1 MRGPLLLRRAAVLLS
16 LTLAAPALAQGAGQP
31 SAPVPPGTAPRAPVP
46 PAATAPAATA
56 PAAPT
61 AASAPTA
68 PVRRAAPS
76 APAAPSTP
84 AAPSALPAP
93 STPAAPSAPAAPS
106 TPAAPSA
113 PAAPIPT
120 PGPGAA
126 VAPAQPGRAIAPV
139 VPAASSAPIA
149 PVAPVAPAGGASIS
163 PASTGRELVYLVPA
177 KVTGSSEGAALARV
191 GFGVLAGFGEVT
203 DPTAWDVSAVIEAE
217 VAADDGLARLIGLSG
232 ADESSQ
238 TPTGTLRLSASF
250 ARLDFEGEGSSAYPP
265 LILYVGGAVGRT
277 RFSYLGPGPER
288 RDQSL
293 PPTFTPREL
302 TAVPWS
308 VGAAA
313 VYVGEGGKQL
323 APTLEGQIAF
333 DSRWTASKDTL
344 EWCEPAGDVVS
355 GVDPVT
361 QSTTFVPATRCRR
374 EVLGAPVQSQELTI
388 AAHAGLVDKVSNA
401 TFRAALGAKVAVA
414 LNDEAPADV
423 RLSLRAPVH
432 VTLARAPV
440 GTEYRGLIRLMPAL
454 NVIRSSTGGTD
465 IGGMLE
471 IAFLGQRAMFA
482 DNYTDL

>member
-1 MRGPLLLRRAAVLLS
+1 MRGALLLQRAAALLS

-31 SAPVPPGTAPRAPVP
+31 SAPVPPGAAPPAPVR
-46 PAATAPAATA
+46 PAATAPG
-56 PAAPT
+56 APT

-68 PVRRAAPS
+68 PVPS
-76 APAAPSTP
+76 AAPSTP
-84 AAPSALPAP
+84 AAPAAPAP
-93 STPAAPSAPAAPS
+93 
-106 TPAAPSA
+106 
-113 PAAPIPT
+113 
-120 PGPGAA
+120 GAGVA

-139 VPAASSAPIA
+139 APAASGAPIA
-149 PVAPVAPAGGASIS
+149 PLAPAGGAAIA
-163 PASTGRELVYLVPA
+163 PAATGREPVYIVP
-177 KVTGSSEGAALARV
+177 VGITGSSGGAALARV

-217 VAADDGLARLIGLSG
+217 VAAEDGLATLIGFS
-232 ADESSQ
+232 ATDDAAQ

-293 PPTFTPREL
+293 PPTYAPREL

-313 VYVGEGGKQL
+313 VYVGEGGKKL
-323 APTLEGQIAF
+323 APTLEGQIKF
-333 DSRWTASKDTL
+333 DSRWTASTDTL
-344 EWCEPAGDVVS
+344 EWCEPAGDVVH

-361 QSTTFVPATRCRR
+361 QSTSFVPATRCRK

-388 AAHAGLVDKVSNA
+388 AAHAGLVDKAANA

-432 VTLARAPV
+432 VTLARAPA

-465 IGGMLE
+465 VSGTLE

>member
-1 MRGPLLLRRAAVLLS
+1 MTRALLLRRAAALLS

-31 SAPVPPGTAPRAPVP
+31 SAPVPPGAAPPGPVR
-46 PAATAPAATA
+46 PAATAPG
-56 PAAPT
+56 APT
-61 AASAPTA
+61 AASAPTT
-68 PVRRAAPS
+68 PVPSAAPS
-76 APAAPSTP
+76 APATP
-84 AAPSALPAP
+84 A
-93 STPAAPSAPAAPS
+93 
-106 TPAAPSA
+106 
-113 PAAPIPT
+113 
-120 PGPGAA
+120 PGAGAA

-139 VPAASSAPIA
+139 APAASSAPIA
-149 PVAPVAPAGGASIS
+149 PLAPAGGAAIS
-163 PASTGRELVYLVPA
+163 PAATGRELVYLVPVE
-177 KVTGSSEGAALARV
+177 VTGSSEGAALARV

-217 VAADDGLARLIGLSG
+217 VAAEGGLATLIGLSG
-232 ADESSQ
+232 TDGAAQ
-238 TPTGTLRLSASF
+238 APTGTLRLSASF

-293 PPTFTPREL
+293 PPTYAPREL

-313 VYVGEGGKQL
+313 VYVGEGGKKL
-323 APTLEGQIAF
+323 APTLEGQIKF
-333 DSRWTASKDTL
+333 DSRWTASADTL
-344 EWCEPAGDVVS
+344 EWCERAGDVVD

-361 QSTTFVPATRCRR
+361 QSTTFVPATRCRQ
-374 EVLGAPVQSQELTI
+374 EVLGAPVQTQELTI
-388 AAHAGLVDKVSNA
+388 AAHAGLVDKVASA

-414 LNDEAPADV
+414 LNDDAPADV

-440 GTEYRGLIRLMPAL
+440 GTQYRGLIRLMPAL
-454 NVIRSSTGGTD
+454 NVIRSATGGTD
-465 IGGMLE
+465 VAGMLE

>member
-1 MRGPLLLRRAAVLLS
+1 MRGAPLLRRAAALLS

-31 SAPVPPGTAPRAPVP
+31 SAPVPPGAAPPAR

-56 PAAPT
+56 PAATAPGAPT

-68 PVRRAAPS
+68 PIPS
-76 APAAPSTP
+76 AAPSTP
-84 AAPSALPAP
+84 AAP
-93 STPAAPSAPAAPS
+93 AA
-106 TPAAPSA
+106 
-113 PAAPIPT
+113 PT
-120 PGPGAA
+120 PGAGAA

-139 VPAASSAPIA
+139 APAAPIA
-149 PVAPVAPAGGASIS
+149 PLAPAQGAAIS
-163 PASTGRELVYLVPA
+163 PAATGRELVYLVPA
-177 KVTGSSEGAALARV
+177 KVTGSSDGAALARV

-217 VAADDGLARLIGLSG
+217 VAAENGLATLIGLSG
-232 ADESSQ
+232 TDDSAQ

-293 PPTFTPREL
+293 PPTYAPREL

-313 VYVGEGGKQL
+313 VYVGEGGKKL
-323 APTLEGQIAF
+323 APTLEGQIKF
-333 DSRWTASKDTL
+333 DSRWTASTDTL
-344 EWCEPAGDVVS
+344 EWCEPAGDVVH

-361 QSTTFVPATRCRR
+361 QSTTFVPATRCRK

-388 AAHAGLVDKVSNA
+388 AAHAGLVDKVANA
-401 TFRAALGAKVAVA
+401 SFRAALGAKVAVA

-454 NVIRSSTGGTD
+454 NVVRSSTGGTSV
-465 IGGMLE
+465 GGMLE

>member
-1 MRGPLLLRRAAVLLS
+1 MRGALLLQRAAALLS

-31 SAPVPPGTAPRAPVP
+31 SAPVPPGAAPPAPVR
-46 PAATAPAATA
+46 PAASTPG
-56 PAAPT
+56 APT

-68 PVRRAAPS
+68 PVPS
-76 APAAPSTP
+76 AAPSTP
-84 AAPSALPAP
+84 VA
-93 STPAAPSAPAAPS
+93 
-106 TPAAPSA
+106 
-113 PAAPIPT
+113 PT
-120 PGPGAA
+120 PMPPTPMPGAGA
-126 VAPAQPGRAIAPV
+126 AAAPAQPGRAIAPV
-139 VPAASSAPIA
+139 APAASGAPIA
-149 PVAPVAPAGGASIS
+149 PIAPLAPAGGAAIS
-163 PASTGRELVYLVPA
+163 PAATGRELVYLVPA
-177 KVTGSSEGAALARV
+177 KVTGSSDGAALARV

-217 VAADDGLARLIGLSG
+217 VAAEDGLATLIGLSG
-232 ADESSQ
+232 TDDSAQ

-293 PPTFTPREL
+293 PPTYAPREL

-313 VYVGEGGKQL
+313 VYVGEGGKKL
-323 APTLEGQIAF
+323 APTLEGQIKF
-333 DSRWTASKDTL
+333 DSRWTASTDTL
-344 EWCEPAGDVVS
+344 EWCEPAGDVVH

-361 QSTTFVPATRCRR
+361 QSTTFVPATRCRK

-388 AAHAGLVDKVSNA
+388 AAHAGLVDKAANA
-401 TFRAALGAKVAVA
+401 SFRAALGAKVAVA

-454 NVIRSSTGGTD
+454 NVVRSSTGGTSV
-465 IGGMLE
+465 GGMLE

>member
-1 MRGPLLLRRAAVLLS
+1 MRGALLLRRAAALLS

-31 SAPVPPGTAPRAPVP
+31 SAPVPPGVAPPAPVP
-46 PAATAPAATA
+46 PAATAPG
-56 PAAPT
+56 APT
-61 AASAPTA
+61 PASAPTA
-68 PVRRAAPS
+68 PVPPAAAPSAPAAAPSAPAAAPS
-76 APAAPSTP
+76 APAAP
-84 AAPSALPAP
+84 
-93 STPAAPSAPAAPS
+93 
-106 TPAAPSA
+106 
-113 PAAPIPT
+113 
-120 PGPGAA
+120 GAGVA

-139 VPAASSAPIA
+139 APAASSAPIA
-149 PVAPVAPAGGASIS
+149 PLAPAEGAAIA
-163 PASTGRELVYLVPA
+163 PAATGRELVYLVPA
-177 KVTGSSEGAALARV
+177 EVTGSSAGAAVARV
-191 GFGVLAGFGEVT
+191 GFGVLAGFGEAT

-217 VAADDGLARLIGLSG
+217 VASEDGLSTLIGLSH
-232 ADESSQ
+232 ASDSAQ

-250 ARLDFEGEGSSAYPP
+250 AHLDFEGEGSSAYPP

-293 PPTFTPREL
+293 PPTYAPREL

-313 VYVGEGGKQL
+313 IYVGQGGKRL
-323 APTLEGQIAF
+323 APTIEGQIAF
-333 DSRWTASKDTL
+333 DSRWTASTDTL

-355 GVDPVT
+355 GVDPIT
-361 QSTTFVPATRCRR
+361 QSTAFVPATRCRR

-388 AAHAGLVDKVSNA
+388 AAHAGLVDKVASA

-414 LNDEAPADV
+414 LNDDAPADV

-432 VTLARAPV
+432 LTLARAPE
-440 GTEYRGLIRLMPAL
+440 GTQYRGLVRLMPAL
-454 NVIRSSTGGTD
+454 NVIRRATGGTD
-465 IGGMLE
+465 VGGMLE

>member
-1 MRGPLLLRRAAVLLS
+1 V
-16 LTLAAPALAQGAGQP
+16 
-31 SAPVPPGTAPRAPVP
+31 
-46 PAATAPAATA
+46 
-56 PAAPT
+56 
-61 AASAPTA
+61 
-68 PVRRAAPS
+68 
-76 APAAPSTP
+76 
-84 AAPSALPAP
+84 
-93 STPAAPSAPAAPS
+93 
-106 TPAAPSA
+106 
-113 PAAPIPT
+113 
-120 PGPGAA
+120 A

-139 VPAASSAPIA
+139 APAASGAPIA
-149 PVAPVAPAGGASIS
+149 PLAPAGGAAIA
-163 PASTGRELVYLVPA
+163 PAATGREPVYIVP
-177 KVTGSSEGAALARV
+177 VGITGSSGGAALARV

-217 VAADDGLARLIGLSG
+217 VAAEDGLATLIGFS
-232 ADESSQ
+232 ATDDAAQ

-293 PPTFTPREL
+293 PPTYAPREL

-313 VYVGEGGKQL
+313 VYVGEGGKKL
-323 APTLEGQIAF
+323 APTLEGQIKF
-333 DSRWTASKDTL
+333 DSRWTASTDTL
-344 EWCEPAGDVVS
+344 EWCEPAGDVVH

-361 QSTTFVPATRCRR
+361 QSTSFVPATRCRK

-388 AAHAGLVDKVSNA
+388 AAHAGLVDKAANA

-432 VTLARAPV
+432 VTLARAPA

-465 IGGMLE
+465 VSGTLE

>member
-1 MRGPLLLRRAAVLLS
+1 MRGALLLQRAAALLS

-31 SAPVPPGTAPRAPVP
+31 SAPVPPGAAPPAPIP
-46 PAATAPAATA
+46 PAATAPGA
-56 PAAPT
+56 PA

-68 PVRRAAPS
+68 PVPS
-76 APAAPSTP
+76 AAPSTP
-84 AAPSALPAP
+84 AAPAP
-93 STPAAPSAPAAPS
+93 GA
-106 TPAAPSA
+106 
-113 PAAPIPT
+113 
-120 PGPGAA
+120 GAA
-126 VAPAQPGRAIAPV
+126 VAPAQPGHA
-139 VPAASSAPIA
+139 IA
-149 PVAPVAPAGGASIS
+149 PVAPAASGVPIAPIAPLAPAGGAAIS
-163 PASTGRELVYLVPA
+163 PAATGRELVYLVPVG
-177 KVTGSSEGAALARV
+177 VTSSSGGAALARA

-203 DPTAWDVSAVIEAE
+203 DPTAWDVSAVLEAE
-217 VAADDGLARLIGLSG
+217 VAAEDGLATLFGFSG
-232 ADESSQ
+232 AGDAAQ

-265 LILYVGGAVGRT
+265 LILYVGGAIGRT

-293 PPTFTPREL
+293 PPTYAPREL

-313 VYVGEGGKQL
+313 VYVGEGGKKV
-323 APTLEGQIAF
+323 APTLEGEIKF
-333 DSRWTASKDTL
+333 DSRWTASTDTL
-344 EWCEPAGDVVS
+344 EWCEPAGDVVH

-361 QSTTFVPATRCRR
+361 QSTAFVPATRCRQ

-388 AAHAGLVDKVSNA
+388 TAHAGLVDKVANA

-465 IGGMLE
+465 VSGTLE

>member
-1 MRGPLLLRRAAVLLS
+1 MRGALLLQRAAALLS

-31 SAPVPPGTAPRAPVP
+31 SAPVPPGAAPPAPVR
-46 PAATAPAATA
+46 PAASAPG
-56 PAAPT
+56 APT

-68 PVRRAAPS
+68 PVPS
-76 APAAPSTP
+76 AAPSTP
-84 AAPSALPAP
+84 AAPA
-93 STPAAPSAPAAPS
+93 
-106 TPAAPSA
+106 
-113 PAAPIPT
+113 
-120 PGPGAA
+120 PGAGVA

-139 VPAASSAPIA
+139 APAASGAPIA
-149 PVAPVAPAGGASIS
+149 PIAPLAPAGGAAIA
-163 PASTGRELVYLVPA
+163 PAATGRELVYIVP
-177 KVTGSSEGAALARV
+177 VGITGSSGGAALARV

-217 VAADDGLARLIGLSG
+217 VAAEDGLATLIGFS
-232 ADESSQ
+232 ATDDAAQ

-293 PPTFTPREL
+293 PPTYAPREL

-313 VYVGEGGKQL
+313 VYVGEGGKKL
-323 APTLEGQIAF
+323 APTLEGQIKF
-333 DSRWTASKDTL
+333 DSRWTASTDTL
-344 EWCEPAGDVVS
+344 EWCEPAGDVVH
-355 GVDPVT
+355 GVDPIT
-361 QSTTFVPATRCRR
+361 QSTSFVPATRCRK

-388 AAHAGLVDKVSNA
+388 AAHAGLVDKVANA

-432 VTLARAPV
+432 VTLARAPA

-465 IGGMLE
+465 VSGTLE

>member
-1 MRGPLLLRRAAVLLS
+1 MRAAVLLQRAAALLS

-31 SAPVPPGTAPRAPVP
+31 SAPVPPGAAPPAPVR
-46 PAATAPAATA
+46 PAASAPG
-56 PAAPT
+56 APT
-61 AASAPTA
+61 AASDPTA
-68 PVRRAAPS
+68 PVPS
-76 APAAPSTP
+76 AAPSTP
-84 AAPSALPAP
+84 AAP
-93 STPAAPSAPAAPS
+93 AAPTAAPG
-106 TPAAPSA
+106 A
-113 PAAPIPT
+113 
-120 PGPGAA
+120 GAA
-126 VAPAQPGRAIAPV
+126 VAPAQPGSAIAPV
-139 VPAASSAPIA
+139 APAASGAPIA
-149 PVAPVAPAGGASIS
+149 PVAPLAPAGGAAIA
-163 PASTGRELVYLVPA
+163 PAATGRELVYLVPVG
-177 KVTGSSEGAALARV
+177 VTSSSGGAALARV

-203 DPTAWDVSAVIEAE
+203 DPTAWDVSAVLEAE
-217 VAADDGLARLIGLSG
+217 VAAEDGLATLIGFSG
-232 ADESSQ
+232 ADDAAR

-250 ARLDFEGEGSSAYPP
+250 ARLDFEGEGSSAHPP

-293 PPTFTPREL
+293 PPTYAQREL

-313 VYVGEGGKQL
+313 VYVGEGGKKL
-323 APTLEGQIAF
+323 APTLEGQIEF
-333 DSRWTASKDTL
+333 DSRWTASTDTL
-344 EWCEPAGDVVS
+344 EWCEPAGDVVH

-361 QSTTFVPATRCRR
+361 QSAAFVPATRCRQ
-374 EVLGAPVQSQELTI
+374 EVLGAPVRSQELTI
-388 AAHAGLVDKVSNA
+388 AAHAGLVDKVANA

-414 LNDEAPADV
+414 LNEEAPADV

-465 IGGMLE
+465 VSGTLE